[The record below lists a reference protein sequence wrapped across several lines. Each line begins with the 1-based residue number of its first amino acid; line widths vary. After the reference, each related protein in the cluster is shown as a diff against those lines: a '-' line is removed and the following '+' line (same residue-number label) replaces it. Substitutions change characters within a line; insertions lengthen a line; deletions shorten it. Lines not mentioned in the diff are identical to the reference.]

1 MIITIDDDLIHVNLV
16 NLTYENNIEV
26 GQYIVNRWSSL
37 TTENN
42 EMKLTLH
49 LKRSIQSIFMVTFV
63 PTILMNVINQVIY
76 HDIFQTLLIIMI
88 HSYKGQH
95 LLKYRKHF
103 VQKKLKFVF
112 WIPATLGLLTM
123 AAISLYVIGKG
134 HAVDR

>member
-95 LLKYRKHF
+95 FLKH
-103 VQKKLKFVF
+103 
-112 WIPATLGLLTM
+112 I
-123 AAISLYVIGKG
+123 IS
-134 HAVDR
+134 